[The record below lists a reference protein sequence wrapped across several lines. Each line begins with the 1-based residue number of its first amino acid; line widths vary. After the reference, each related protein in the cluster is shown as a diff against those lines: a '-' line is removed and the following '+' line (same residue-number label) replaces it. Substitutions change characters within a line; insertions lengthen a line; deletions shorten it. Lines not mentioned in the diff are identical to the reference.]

1 MSWGVY
7 AVALWLLVG
16 LEVGLRGVLRIGDTG
31 VAPSFV
37 LPLVVFVGL
46 FARPRV
52 STTAAL
58 IAGLLIDLTSPVTLP
73 GGGTAIIPGP
83 NALGMVLASQLVL
96 GVRGLVFLNSPVTLI
111 VLTPLAGMVW
121 QIVVTAAFGAR
132 ELYDPIG
139 FHAGSQLTQRLL
151 GQCLDLI
158 VAHLHQTSH
167 PRRPRVR
174 LRQEGQYLPYRLL
187 AVPKVAAQ
195 VLGRCVYVLLL
206 VAGVR
211 HRNARLGGAPSLGR
225 AALWITVRQALCA
238 GERHLLWRN

>member
-96 GVRGLVFLNSPVTLI
+96 GARGLVFLNSPVTLI

-139 FHAGSQLTQRLL
+139 FHAGSQLTQRLFIAAYSAAPAL
-151 GQCLDLI
+151 VLWWPLRATATLFGFD
-158 VAHLHQTSH
+158 APHTGRYTMS
-167 PRRPRVR
+167 RR
-174 LRQEGQYLPYRLL
+174 
-187 AVPKVAAQ
+187 
-195 VLGRCVYVLLL
+195 
-206 VAGVR
+206 
-211 HRNARLGGAPSLGR
+211 
-225 AALWITVRQALCA
+225 
-238 GERHLLWRN
+238 